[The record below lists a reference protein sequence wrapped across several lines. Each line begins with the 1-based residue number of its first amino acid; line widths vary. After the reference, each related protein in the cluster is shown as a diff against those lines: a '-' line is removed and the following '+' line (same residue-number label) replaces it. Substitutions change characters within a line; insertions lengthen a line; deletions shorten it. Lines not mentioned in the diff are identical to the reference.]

1 MSTLNTHM
9 AYQGLFRP
17 QHPDK
22 YVGDAKQIVYRSSW
36 ERRFFKYCD
45 ETPGILRW
53 ASEEFHIP
61 YLSPIDNRMH
71 RYFPDVWME
80 VQTPTGPKAYLIE
93 IKPHA
98 QTMLRSVQRKS
109 RKYLRE
115 AMTVAVNHA
124 KWDAARAFCSERQWE
139 FRILTEHELFGD
151 RRG

>member
-1 MSTLNTHM
+1 M

-17 QHPDK
+17 HYPEK
-22 YVGDAKQIVYRSSW
+22 YIGNTHNIVYRSSW

-61 YLSPIDNRMH
+61 YLSPLDNRIH

-80 VQTPTGPKAYLIE
+80 VQTPSGLRAYLIE

-98 QTMLRSVQRKS
+98 QAELRPAKRKTQ
-109 RKYLRE
+109 KYIRE

-124 KWDAARAFCSERQWE
+124 KWTAAKAFCLERNWE
-139 FRILTEHELFGD
+139 FQVLTEHELFGD
-151 RRG
+151 RYASR